1 MSIPTKLPVYFYPH
15 DASFWVEVQ
24 PGQWISL
31 GKDNIGDYLEVTY
44 KLPRKERQWLVKSF
58 LVDCIRQRSVAFAGP
73 IAGQYAGLTEF
84 HGRKVLVTE
93 SPVLIEPRKGVWP
106 LWNAFLKALFE
117 DPSTDQRLY
126 YYGWL
131 KTAVVALREKKRR
144 PGQCLVVAGPK
155 DCGKSF
161 WQGMQTPLLGGR
173 AAKPYQFISGDTNF
187 NREMFGAEHLP
198 IEDVIAATD
207 IKSRRN
213 FGNKIKELTANEL
226 QTIYGKY
233 ADAFNAHPQWRTT
246 ITVNDEPENL
256 MVLPPFD
263 ASVSDKF
270 ILLKAHDGKIPAD
283 VDRDTYREAI
293 LAELPCF
300 LYWLLNEFTIPQDL
314 FSRRFGITHWHH
326 PELVAAINEMSPEA
340 QLDNLVA
347 THILKNGVTTWS
359 GSSEDLRLQLLE
371 KDRDATRTLLYFNNS
386 CGTYLGRLHD
396 SYPTRYKYH
405 KSKTSRVW
413 TISVASEE
421 TAPVA

>member
-1 MSIPTKLPVYFYPH
+1 MPIPSSLPVYFYPH

-24 PGQWISL
+24 PGQWIAL
-31 GKDNIGDYLEVTY
+31 GKDNIGDYLEITY
-44 KLPRKERQWLVKSF
+44 KIPRKDRQTAIKSF
-58 LVDCIRQRSVAFAGP
+58 LVDCIKDRSVAFAGP

-93 SPVLIEPRKGVWP
+93 NPVLLDPKLGPWPRWST
-106 LWNAFLKALFE
+106 FLENLLK
-117 DPSTDQRLY
+117 DPNTDQRIY

-131 KTAVVALREKKRR
+131 KTAAVALREKKRR

-173 AAKPYQFISGDTNF
+173 AAKPYQFINGDTNF

-246 ITVNDEPENL
+246 VTVNDEPENL
-256 MVLPPFD
+256 MVLPPLD

-270 ILLKAHDGKIPAD
+270 ILLKAHDGKIPTD
-283 VDRDTYREAI
+283 IERDTYREAI
-293 LAELPCF
+293 LAELPHF
-300 LYWLLNEFTIPQDL
+300 LHWILFEFTIPPEL

-326 PELVAAINEMSPEA
+326 PELVGAINEMSPEA
-340 QLDNLVA
+340 QLDNLVN
-347 THILKNGVTTWS
+347 THIFKNGTTSWS
-359 GSSEDLRLQLLE
+359 GSSEDLRILLME
-371 KDRDATRTLLYFNNS
+371 KDRDATKTLLYFNNS

-396 SYPTRYKYH
+396 SYPNRYRYIKTK
-405 KSKTSRVW
+405 KSRTW
-413 TISVASEE
+413 TITSTSDEVA
-421 TAPVA
+421 